1 MSNSIKAY
9 VEEIMNERIETIGIL
24 NTAQK
29 AAMKMA
35 DKNVSSLVV
44 LDDDGKAVGILTERD
59 LVRRVCTK
67 DIPSSSVTIQN
78 TISSPI
84 KTIAPDTPIDDV
96 ADIMIR
102 NKIRHIVVA
111 DENREPIGIV
121 SATDIVAFVRENSKT
136 MAQVTREVLEASEKE
151 ERYDI

>member
-1 MSNSIKAY
+1 MSNSVKAS
-9 VEEIMNERIETIGIL
+9 VGEIMNERIETIGIL
-24 NTAQK
+24 NTAQE

-35 DKNVSSLVV
+35 NKNVSSLVV
-44 LDDDGKAVGILTERD
+44 LDDDDGKAVGILTERD

-67 DIPSSSVTIQN
+67 NIPSSSVTIQN

-121 SATDIVAFVRENSKT
+121 SATD
-136 MAQVTREVLEASEKE
+136 
-151 ERYDI
+151 

>member
-1 MSNSIKAY
+1 MSNSVKAF
-9 VEEIMNERIETIGIL
+9 VGKIMNERIETIGIF
-24 NTAQK
+24 NTAQEV
-29 AAMKMA
+29 AMKMA

-44 LDDDGKAVGILTERD
+44 LDDGKAVGILTERD
-59 LVRRVCTK
+59 LVKRVCTK
-67 DIPSSSVTIQN
+67 NIPSSSVTIQN

-121 SATDIVAFVRENSKT
+121 SATDIVAFVRENSKA
-136 MAQVTREVLEASEKE
+136 MAQVTREVLEALEKE
-151 ERYDI
+151 EMM

>member
-1 MSNSIKAY
+1 MSNSVKAS
-9 VEEIMNERIETIGIL
+9 VGEIMNERIETIGIL
-24 NTAQK
+24 NTAQE

-35 DKNVSSLVV
+35 NKNVSSLVV
-44 LDDDGKAVGILTERD
+44 LDDDDGKAVGILTERD

-67 DIPSSSVTIQN
+67 NIPSSSVTIQN

-84 KTIAPDTPIDDV
+84 KTIAPDTPIDDG

-121 SATDIVAFVRENSKT
+121 SATDIVAFVRENSKA
-136 MAQVTREVLEASEKE
+136 MAQVTREVLEALEKE
-151 ERYDI
+151 GKM

>member
-1 MSNSIKAY
+1 
-9 VEEIMNERIETIGIL
+9 
-24 NTAQK
+24 
-29 AAMKMA
+29 
-35 DKNVSSLVV
+35 
-44 LDDDGKAVGILTERD
+44 
-59 LVRRVCTK
+59 
-67 DIPSSSVTIQN
+67 VTIQN

-121 SATDIVAFVRENSKT
+121 SATYIVAFVRENST
-136 MAQVTREVLEASEKE
+136 AMAQVTREVLEALEKE
-151 ERYDI
+151 EMM

>member
-1 MSNSIKAY
+1 MSNSVKAS
-9 VEEIMNERIETIGIL
+9 VGEIMNERIETIGIL
-24 NTAQK
+24 NTAQE

-35 DKNVSSLVV
+35 NKNVSSLVV

-67 DIPSSSVTIQN
+67 NIPSSSVTIQN

-121 SATDIVAFVRENSKT
+121 SATDIVAFVRENSKA
-136 MAQVTREVLEASEKE
+136 MAQVTREVLEALEKE
-151 ERYDI
+151 GKM

>member
-1 MSNSIKAY
+1 MSNSVKAS
-9 VEEIMNERIETIGIL
+9 VGAIMNERIKTIGIL
-24 NTAQK
+24 NTAQE

-44 LDDDGKAVGILTERD
+44 LDNDDGKAVRILTERD

-67 DIPSSSVTIQN
+67 NIPSSSVTIQN

-84 KTIAPDTPIDDV
+84 KTIAPDTLIDDV

-102 NKIRHIVVA
+102 NKIRHMVVA

-121 SATDIVAFVRENSKT
+121 SATDIVAFVRENSKA
-136 MAQVTREVLEASEKE
+136 MAQVTREVLEALEKE
-151 ERYDI
+151 GKI

>member
-1 MSNSIKAY
+1 MSNSVKAS
-9 VEEIMNERIETIGIL
+9 VGEIMNERIETIGIL
-24 NTAQK
+24 NTAQD

-44 LDDDGKAVGILTERD
+44 LDNDGKAVGILTERD

-67 DIPSSSVTIQN
+67 NIPSSSVIIQN

-136 MAQVTREVLEASEKE
+136 MAQVTREVLEALEKE
-151 ERYDI
+151 GKI

>member
-1 MSNSIKAY
+1 MSNSVKAS
-9 VEEIMNERIETIGIL
+9 VGEIMNERIETIGIL
-24 NTAQK
+24 NTAQD

-44 LDDDGKAVGILTERD
+44 LDDDDGKAVGILTERD

-67 DIPSSSVTIQN
+67 NIPSSSVTIQN

-121 SATDIVAFVRENSKT
+121 SATDIVAFVRENSKA
-136 MAQVTREVLEASEKE
+136 MAQVTREVLEALEKE
-151 ERYDI
+151 GKM

>member
-1 MSNSIKAY
+1 MSNSVKAS
-9 VEEIMNERIETIGIL
+9 VGEIMNERIETIGIL
-24 NTAQK
+24 NTAQD

-44 LDDDGKAVGILTERD
+44 LDDDDGKAIGILTERD
-59 LVRRVCTK
+59 LVRRRVCTK
-67 DIPSSSVTIQN
+67 NIPSSSVTIQN

-121 SATDIVAFVRENSKT
+121 SATDIVAFVRENST
-136 MAQVTREVLEASEKE
+136 AMAQVTREVLEALEKE
-151 ERYDI
+151 GKM

>member
-1 MSNSIKAY
+1 
-9 VEEIMNERIETIGIL
+9 
-24 NTAQK
+24 
-29 AAMKMA
+29 MKMA

-102 NKIRHIVVA
+102 NRIRHIVVA

>member
-1 MSNSIKAY
+1 
-9 VEEIMNERIETIGIL
+9 
-24 NTAQK
+24 
-29 AAMKMA
+29 
-35 DKNVSSLVV
+35 
-44 LDDDGKAVGILTERD
+44 
-59 LVRRVCTK
+59 
-67 DIPSSSVTIQN
+67 VTIQN

-121 SATDIVAFVRENSKT
+121 SATDIVAFVRENSKA
-136 MAQVTREVLEASEKE
+136 MAQVTREVLEALEKE
-151 ERYDI
+151 GKM

>member
-1 MSNSIKAY
+1 MSNSVKAS
-9 VEEIMNERIETIGIL
+9 VGEIMNERIETIGIL
-24 NTAQK
+24 NTAQD

-44 LDDDGKAVGILTERD
+44 LDNDDKAVGILTERD

-67 DIPSSSVTIQN
+67 NIPSSSVTIQN

-102 NKIRHIVVA
+102 NKIRHMVVA

-136 MAQVTREVLEASEKE
+136 IAQVTREVLEALEKE
-151 ERYDI
+151 GKI

>member
-1 MSNSIKAY
+1 
-9 VEEIMNERIETIGIL
+9 
-24 NTAQK
+24 
-29 AAMKMA
+29 MKMV

-102 NKIRHIVVA
+102 NRIRHIVVA

-136 MAQVTREVLEASEKE
+136 MAQVTREVLEALEKE

>member
-1 MSNSIKAY
+1 MSNSVKAS
-9 VEEIMNERIETIGIL
+9 VGEIMNERIETIGIL
-24 NTAQK
+24 NTAQD

-44 LDDDGKAVGILTERD
+44 LDNDGKAVGILTERD

-67 DIPSSSVTIQN
+67 NIPSSSVTIQN

-136 MAQVTREVLEASEKE
+136 MAQVTREVLEALEKE
-151 ERYDI
+151 GKI

>member
-1 MSNSIKAY
+1 MSNSVKAS
-9 VEEIMNERIETIGIL
+9 VGEIMNERIETIGIL
-24 NTAQK
+24 NTAQE

-67 DIPSSSVTIQN
+67 NIPSSSVTIQN

-121 SATDIVAFVRENSKT
+121 SATDIVAFVRENSKA
-136 MAQVTREVLEASEKE
+136 MAQVTREVLEALEKE
-151 ERYDI
+151 GKM

>member
-1 MSNSIKAY
+1 MSNSVKAS
-9 VEEIMNERIETIGIL
+9 VGEIMNERIKTIGIL
-24 NTAQK
+24 NTAQE

-44 LDDDGKAVGILTERD
+44 LDNDDGKAVRILTERD

-67 DIPSSSVTIQN
+67 NIPSSSVTIQN

-84 KTIAPDTPIDDV
+84 KTIAPDTLIDDV

-102 NKIRHIVVA
+102 NKIRHMVVA

-121 SATDIVAFVRENSKT
+121 SATDIVAFVRENSKA
-136 MAQVTREVLEASEKE
+136 MAQVTREVLEALEKE
-151 ERYDI
+151 GKI

>member
-1 MSNSIKAY
+1 MSNSVKAS
-9 VEEIMNERIETIGIL
+9 VGEIMNERIETIGIL
-24 NTAQK
+24 NTAQD

-44 LDDDGKAVGILTERD
+44 LDDDDGKAVGILTERD

-67 DIPSSSVTIQN
+67 NIPSSSVTIQN

-121 SATDIVAFVRENSKT
+121 SATDIVAFVRENSKA
-136 MAQVTREVLEASEKE
+136 MAQVTREVLEALEKE
-151 ERYDI
+151 GKI

>member
-1 MSNSIKAY
+1 
-9 VEEIMNERIETIGIL
+9 
-24 NTAQK
+24 
-29 AAMKMA
+29 MKMV

-102 NKIRHIVVA
+102 NRIRHIVVA

-121 SATDIVAFVRENSKT
+121 RATDIVAFVRENSKT
-136 MAQVTREVLEASEKE
+136 MAQVTREVLEALEKE

>member
-1 MSNSIKAY
+1 MSNSVKAS
-9 VEEIMNERIETIGIL
+9 VGEIMNERIKTIGIL
-24 NTAQK
+24 NTAQE

-44 LDDDGKAVGILTERD
+44 LDNDDGKAVRILTERD

-67 DIPSSSVTIQN
+67 NIPSSSVTIQN

-84 KTIAPDTPIDDV
+84 KTIALDTLIDDV

-102 NKIRHIVVA
+102 NKIRHMVVA

-121 SATDIVAFVRENSKT
+121 SATDIVAFVRENSKA
-136 MAQVTREVLEASEKE
+136 MAQVTREVLEALEKE
-151 ERYDI
+151 GKI